1 MTPNRDSNYEGPD
14 ETGATTA
21 YRLWQLEE
29 EIKNE
34 VRPVIA
40 TVALLRQSHVEFVE
54 QQRKDNIEIKE
65 SMKSLRSTLVGFAFA
80 VAGSAVVFA
89 FAAFNLFSH

>member
-1 MTPNRDSNYEGPD
+1 MTPDSYNTPD

-29 EIKNE
+29 EMKND
-34 VRPVIA
+34 VRPAVA
-40 TVALLRQSHVEFVE
+40 TVALLRQSHMEFVE

-65 SMKSLRSTLVGFAFA
+65 SMKSLRSTLVCFAFA

-89 FAAFNLFSH
+89 FAAFNLFGN